1 MSSRDWF
8 WVVLLGAIWG
18 CSFLFNALL
27 IREIGPLWVSAGR
40 VTIGALGCWAYFV
53 ATGRRLPAER
63 RGLYGR
69 FLVLGLINYAA
80 PFALFPLAEEHLPSG
95 IVGVINAMTPMTTVI
110 VSQFWPGGEKATWL
124 KSVGVVIGM
133 VGCIVLAAPSLG
145 TGASPELWAIGAA
158 LIATL
163 CYAVTLNYARGFAK
177 LDPATIAAASLTGAA
192 VVAIP
197 VALIGEGVPVMVR
210 PESWAAL
217 LGIGLVSTSF
227 AFLLMYRLL
236 PRVGGVNFSISTLVA
251 PVSAIILGVLVLGE
265 KLTPLELAGVLG
277 IFLGLI
283 VMDGRLVRRFFP
295 KRATAS

>member
-8 WVVLLGAIWG
+8 WIVLLGAIWG
-18 CSFLFNALL
+18 SSFLFNAIL

-40 VTIGALGCWAYFV
+40 VTIGALGCWAYFI
-53 ATGRRLPAER
+53 ATGRRLPAEG

-69 FLVLGLINYAA
+69 FLILGLINYAA
-80 PFALFPLAEEHLPSG
+80 PFALFPMAEQHLPSG

-133 VGCIVLAAPSLG
+133 IGCTVLAAPSLSS
-145 TGASPELWAIGAA
+145 GASPELWAIGAA
-158 LIATL
+158 LLATL
-163 CYAVTLNYARGFAK
+163 CYAVTLNYARGFAR
-177 LDPATIAAASLTGAA
+177 LEPTTIAAASLTGAA
-192 VVAIP
+192 VIAIP

-210 PESWAAL
+210 PESWGAL
-217 LGIGLVSTSF
+217 LGIGLLSTSF
-227 AFLLMYRLL
+227 AFVLMYRLL
-236 PRVGGVNFSISTLVA
+236 PRVGGVNFSITTLIA
-251 PVSAIILGVLVLGE
+251 PVSAIILGMLILGE
-265 KLTPLELAGVLG
+265 KLTALELVGVLG

>member
-1 MSSRDWF
+1 MSLRDWL
-8 WVVLLGAIWG
+8 WVVLLGTIWG
-18 CSFLFNALL
+18 SSFLFNAIL

-40 VTIGALGCWAYFV
+40 VTVGALGCWAYFV
-53 ATGRRLPAER
+53 ATGRRLPAEG

-69 FLVLGLINYAA
+69 FLLLGLINYAA
-80 PFALFPLAEEHLPSG
+80 PFALFPMAEQHLPSG

-133 VGCIVLAAPSLG
+133 IGCIVLAAPDLG
-145 TGASPELWAIGAA
+145 RGASPELWAILAA

-163 CYAVTLNYARGFAK
+163 CYAITLNYARGFAR

-197 VALIGEGVPVMVR
+197 VAFLTEGVPVMVR
-210 PESWAAL
+210 PESWGAL
-217 LGIGLVSTSF
+217 LGIGLLSSSF

-236 PRVGGVNFSISTLVA
+236 PRIGGVNFSITTLIA
-251 PVSAIILGVLVLGE
+251 PVSAIILGMLVLGE
-265 KLTPLELAGVLG
+265 KLTALELIGVAG

-283 VMDGRLVRRFFP
+283 VMDGRLVRRLLP
-295 KRATAS
+295 KSARAS